1 MTSLG
6 IVIITILSIA
16 CLILLLIMALLD
28 EDGGW
33 RIALVTYLLGWLV
46 CLALMASLDNAE
58 RIAKKNDIDF
68 AIVEALSEITD
79 HSNYDIVKA
88 LSVVG
93 TDNLQSTFNLTDD
106 EMIAFTV
113 LTTKEE
119 K

>member
-6 IVIITILSIA
+6 TIIITILSIA

-28 EDGGW
+28 EDREWRAALAAYLFGW
-33 RIALVTYLLGWLV
+33 VA
-46 CLALMASLDNAE
+46 CLALVVSLDNAE
-58 RIAKKNDIDF
+58 MIAKKNDIDF